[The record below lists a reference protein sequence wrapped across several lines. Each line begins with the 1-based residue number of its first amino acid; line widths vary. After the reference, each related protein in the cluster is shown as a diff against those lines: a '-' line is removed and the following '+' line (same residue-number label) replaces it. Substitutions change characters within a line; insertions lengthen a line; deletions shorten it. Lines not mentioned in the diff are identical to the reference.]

1 MNHYRFP
8 DYQVAGDA
16 DSTVFLLHGAYGAK
30 DYFRAEIET
39 LVRAGYRVVAWDAPG
54 YGISPL
60 PQGGLSIEGLAE
72 AAARLIEREGTARN
86 VVVGHSMGGIAAPL
100 VTLLAGD
107 KVHGLVISATVAS
120 FSRKSEQDKITFV
133 EERIGP
139 IRRGQPFREA
149 ALPVIRSM
157 FAPDSKGPLVD
168 LVTEVAAGMRGE
180 TFCAAIEAITRYDGE
195 DNLRRVKVP
204 TLLVAGEA
212 DKVGR
217 PEGMQSLTKLI
228 PNARFVC
235 IPNAGHYAFA
245 EQPAAFNDALLG
257 FLDEVMRGRCEPSAV
272 AR

>member
-1 MNHYRFP
+1 MTPYRFP

-16 DSTVFLLHGAYGAK
+16 DTTVFLLHGAYGAK

-60 PQGGLSIEGLAE
+60 PEGGLTIEGLAD
-72 AAARLIEREGTARN
+72 AAARLIAREGTARN
-86 VVVGHSMGGIAAPL
+86 IVVGHSMGGITAPL

-107 KVHGLVISATVAS
+107 KVHGLVISATVAT
-120 FSRKSEQDKITFV
+120 FSRKTEQDKVTFL
-133 EERIGP
+133 EERIAP
-139 IRRGQPFREA
+139 MRRGKSFRETA
-149 ALPVIRSM
+149 TPVVLSM
-157 FAPDSKGPLVD
+157 FAPGSQGPLVD
-168 LVTEVAAGMRGE
+168 LVKETALGMRTE

-195 DNLRRVKVP
+195 GNLRRVKVP
-204 TLLVAGEA
+204 TLLIAGEA

-217 PEGMQSLTKLI
+217 PEGMKSLTGLI

-245 EQPAAFNDALLG
+245 EQPEAFNAALLG
-257 FLDEVMRGRCEPSAV
+257 FLDEVEHGTFKP
-272 AR
+272 